1 LILDY
6 CHGVTLARALKT
18 QSVSKASVPCIVK
31 NLLQVLHYLHS
42 LRILYRDMKP
52 SNIMLTVGT
61 DRHHPLQVHVVDFGF
76 AVALPDRRQS
86 LRDCHVVGTQGFMAP
101 EIVKEHRYSR
111 ASDMFALGKTFACLL
126 EPLDPRWPLL
136 VEACTSENARNRP
149 SAAECLEE
157 CILS

>member
-1 LILDY
+1 
-6 CHGVTLARALKT
+6 
-18 QSVSKASVPCIVK
+18 
-31 NLLQVLHYLHS
+31 
-42 LRILYRDMKP
+42 MKP

-61 DRHHPLQVHVVDFGF
+61 DRHHPLQVQVVDFGF

-86 LRDCHVVGTQGFMAP
+86 LRDCHVVGTQGFMAL

-126 EPLDPRWPLL
+126 EPSDPWWPLL

-149 SAAECLEE
+149 SASECLEE
-157 CILS
+157 LMLS